1 MGVVWKAEERFSAH
15 PHVLFPCC
23 PGGPVWM
30 ALLLLGMFLALLMC
44 SVILGTNL
52 SHSSLPQSS
61 KPSPGSVEPLV
72 LGSL

>member
-1 MGVVWKAEERFSAH
+1 
-15 PHVLFPCC
+15 
-23 PGGPVWM
+23 M

-52 SHSSLPQSS
+52 SHPSLPQSS